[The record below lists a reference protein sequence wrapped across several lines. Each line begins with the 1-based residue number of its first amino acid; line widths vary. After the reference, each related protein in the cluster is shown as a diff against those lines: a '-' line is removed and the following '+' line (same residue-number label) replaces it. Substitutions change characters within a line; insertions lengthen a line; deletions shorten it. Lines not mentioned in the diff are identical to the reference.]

1 MRLNMAYVNNSR
13 TASAGL
19 ADRFAAFVAT
29 VKLNAAKRR
38 IYEKTVRELNAL
50 TDRELADLG
59 IARVSIDDVARVAAY
74 GK

>member
-13 TASAGL
+13 TASLGL
-19 ADRFAAFVAT
+19 ADRFATFVAT

-50 TDRELADLG
+50 TDRELGDLG
-59 IARVSIDDVARVAAY
+59 IARISIQDVARVAAY
-74 GK
+74 GE